1 MHATH
6 STLLLC
12 SCSAA
17 LGPLASDPPGELD
30 VLGHDGHPLGVDGA
44 QIGVLEQ
51 ADEVRLGCFLEGPDS
66 GRLEPQIGLEVLGD
80 LPHQALEREL
90 ADQQLGRLLVPPDLT
105 EGDGTGAIPVGLLDA
120 SGGRGRLP
128 GGLGGEL
135 LPGGFASGGLPGGL
149 LGTGHVGDGGE
160 VLGKDGVVRIQ
171 RRKWN

>member
-1 MHATH
+1 M
-6 STLLLC
+6 
-12 SCSAA
+12 
-17 LGPLASDPPGELD
+17 
-30 VLGHDGHPLGVDGA
+30 
-44 QIGVLEQ
+44 
-51 ADEVRLGCFLEGPDS
+51 
-66 GRLEPQIGLEVLGD
+66 
-80 LPHQALEREL
+80 
-90 ADQQLGRLLVPPDLT
+90 
-105 EGDGTGAIPVGLLDA
+105 GLLDA